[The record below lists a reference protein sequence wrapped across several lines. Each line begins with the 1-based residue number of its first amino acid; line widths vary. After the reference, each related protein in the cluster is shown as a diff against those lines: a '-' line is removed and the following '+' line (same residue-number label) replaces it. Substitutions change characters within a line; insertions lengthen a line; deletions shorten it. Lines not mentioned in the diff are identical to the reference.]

1 MTGRSARTPPP
12 LYLVTFCPL
21 HPPGSQNSVA
31 TQGFSYRALME
42 LLRRLVLGSLMVA
55 GTTGLG
61 VGVWAL
67 ATPREERRREIAKEL
82 PETNPLRWA
91 ERRHQNELVM
101 AAIKEAA
108 ETNENVARRSSSD
121 WSK

>member
-1 MTGRSARTPPP
+1 
-12 LYLVTFCPL
+12 
-21 HPPGSQNSVA
+21 
-31 TQGFSYRALME
+31 ME
-42 LLRRLVLGSLMVA
+42 FLRRLVLGGLMVA

-61 VGVWAL
+61 VVAWAL
-67 ATPREERRREIAKEL
+67 ATPREQRRREIAKEL
-82 PETNPLRWA
+82 QETNPLHWA

-108 ETNENVARRSSSD
+108 ETNENVARRPSPT

>member
-1 MTGRSARTPPP
+1 M
-12 LYLVTFCPL
+12 VNFCPL
-21 HPPGSQNSVA
+21 CPPGSLNSA
-31 TQGFSYRALME
+31 ANQGFSYRALME
-42 LLRRLVLGSLMVA
+42 FLRRLLLGSLMVA
-55 GTTGLG
+55 ATTGLG

-67 ATPREERRREIAKEL
+67 VTPREPRRREIAKEL

-108 ETNENVARRSSSD
+108 ETNENVARRPSPA

>member
-1 MTGRSARTPPP
+1 
-12 LYLVTFCPL
+12 
-21 HPPGSQNSVA
+21 
-31 TQGFSYRALME
+31 ME

-61 VGVWAL
+61 VGAWAL
-67 ATPREERRREIAKEL
+67 VMPREQRRRETAKEL
-82 PETNPLRWA
+82 QETNPVRWA
-91 ERRHQNELVM
+91 ETRHQNERVM

-108 ETNENVARRSSSD
+108 ETNENVARRPSPD

>member
-1 MTGRSARTPPP
+1 
-12 LYLVTFCPL
+12 
-21 HPPGSQNSVA
+21 
-31 TQGFSYRALME
+31 ME

-61 VGVWAL
+61 VGAWAL
-67 ATPREERRREIAKEL
+67 ATPREQRMREIAKEL
-82 PETNPLRWA
+82 PETNPLRRA
-91 ERRHQNELVM
+91 EKRRQNELVM

-108 ETNENVARRSSSD
+108 ETNENVARRPPRD